1 MLAFCA
7 LEAHVNATADELSE
21 RPELSIHER
30 ALLLEQDV
38 RFDNGEFKVGGMRI
52 VRLEDRILFCTAGSA
67 VKDSTAQPVGGAI

>member
-7 LEAHVNATADELSE
+7 LEAHVNAPADELCE

-30 ALLLEQDV
+30 PYSSTDV
-38 RFDNGEFKVGGMRI
+38 RFDNRELKLGGMRI

-67 VKDSTAQPVGGAI
+67 VKN